1 MINYWKR
8 REEMNANYKQFN
20 HTPAGRATLIICIVF
35 TAMTLLLLLIP
46 LFHSEDI
53 SWRTTMIINGCTGLS
68 AIISMIAYTFYAYM
82 ANSNYWK
89 RRNSL

>member
-1 MINYWKR
+1 MMNYWRR

-20 HTPAGRATLIICIVF
+20 NTSAGRATLIICIVF

-53 SWRTTMIINGCTGLS
+53 SWRTTMLIKGCTGLS
-68 AIISMIAYTFYAYM
+68 AILSLIAYAIYAYM
-82 ANSNYWK
+82 ANSSYWN